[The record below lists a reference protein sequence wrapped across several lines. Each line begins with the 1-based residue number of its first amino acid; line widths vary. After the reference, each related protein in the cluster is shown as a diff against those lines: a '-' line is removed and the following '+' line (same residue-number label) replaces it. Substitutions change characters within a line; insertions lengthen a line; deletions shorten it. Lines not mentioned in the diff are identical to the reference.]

1 MNRETVL
8 FIFLSFLSIQSQAR
22 MPGFKDVTSFKC
34 VLCKQNLT
42 REYVLLIELA
52 TPPDETPIYI
62 CKQCKEKKGKGEDV
76 AKPLYGHF
84 FYPIVHVDKD
94 HTDEYYCESIFK
106 QSHPKLIN
114 PEVSDYLKQE
124 FMHAKLNNGYEVVA
138 KRTKKGNIIR
148 VNKPNDGG
156 SFYIVLRGS
165 FREGKDGI
173 KEDGLGIAE
182 IIPLH
187 DKFLFVPEQTQ
198 SLDAPATLF
207 TYDPSDDSVS
217 EGGRFRLLK
226 EDGGLLYEMEKLD
239 EEVAKERGWF
249 NGYVGPMTEV

>member
-1 MNRETVL
+1 MSVHIKTRIPT
-8 FIFLSFLSIQSQAR
+8 
-22 MPGFKDVTSFKC
+22 FKDRSLYVC
-34 VLCKQNLT
+34 IMCKELLSH
-42 REYVLLIELA
+42 EEVLLIKA
-52 TPPDETPIYI
+52 STSKDKKPIYI
-62 CKQCKEKKGKGEDV
+62 CEKCKKEKGTGKELTE
-76 AKPLYGHF
+76 PLYGHF
-84 FYPIVHVDKD
+84 FYPIVRIDKD
-94 HTDEYYCESIFK
+94 HADEHDYESIFK

-138 KRTKKGNIIR
+138 KRTKKENIIR
-148 VNKPNDGG
+148 VNKPNNGG

-165 FREGKDGI
+165 FREGKGGI
-173 KEDGLGIAE
+173 KEDRLGIAE

-187 DKFLFVPEQTQ
+187 DKFLFVPEQAQ
-198 SLDAPATLF
+198 SLDAPAILF